1 MSNEQSIRGEPS
13 LNEIRADFITLHT
26 RNFDAYMVGRSLTSE
41 QEFYGAQ
48 FDSVIRRIQAEA
60 WEDARR
66 SVRAIPHWFNTDDK
80 YGEFDLQPLGPDETS
95 EQGAFMAVM
104 EVLNENPYIERGE
117 TV

>member
-1 MSNEQSIRGEPS
+1 MSDEQSIRGEPS

-60 WEDARR
+60 IRTWADFQDAAIRNIAFAADDEDRAEVNRWTVSARVYADR
-66 SVRAIPHWFNTDDK
+66 
-80 YGEFDLQPLGPDETS
+80 
-95 EQGAFMAVM
+95 
-104 EVLNENPYIERGE
+104 IERGE
-117 TV
+117 TA